1 LPSRYYIF
9 PSDKYNYLSI
19 QTQQY
24 TGVDMVDLV
33 AGFVA
38 WALQF
43 IEVWGY
49 LGLFI
54 VEIIGSATIIFP
66 APAFAINFILGG
78 TPGFNP
84 WLVGI
89 VAGAGATIGEITGY
103 GVGRGGREVIEKK
116 YKPWLDKT
124 KRWMETH
131 GDFLIITLFAATP
144 LPHDVVGMLSG
155 AVEYPLKKFMLATLI
170 GKIIA
175 GLALAWAG
183 YYGISLFRGFFE
195 IG

>member
-1 LPSRYYIF
+1 MDPMS
-9 PSDKYNYLSI
+9 
-19 QTQQY
+19 
-24 TGVDMVDLV
+24 
-33 AGFVA
+33 AFVQ
-38 WALQF
+38 WALTEF
-43 IEVWGY
+43 IPVWGY

-54 VEIIGSATIIFP
+54 VEVISSATIIFP

-89 VAGAGATIGEITGY
+89 VAGIGSAIGEVTGY
-103 GVGRGGREVIEKK
+103 GLGMGGREVIEKK
-116 YKPWLDKT
+116 YGRWLTRTRD
-124 KRWMETH
+124 WMEQH
-131 GDFLIITLFAATP
+131 GDFLIIILFAATP

-155 AVEYPLKKFMLATLI
+155 AVNYPFRKFLLATI
-170 GKIIA
+170 AGKIIA

-183 YYGISLFRGFFE
+183 YYSIGWLLGIFK

>member
-1 LPSRYYIF
+1 MDP
-9 PSDKYNYLSI
+9 
-19 QTQQY
+19 
-24 TGVDMVDLV
+24 V
-33 AGFVA
+33 AAFVA

-43 IEVWGY
+43 IEIWGY

-89 VAGAGATIGEITGY
+89 AAGAGSTIGEITGY
-103 GVGRGGREVIEKK
+103 GVGRGSREVMKKK
-116 YKPWLDKT
+116 YKPWLDRTRK
-124 KRWMETH
+124 WMESH
-131 GDFLIITLFAATP
+131 GDFLVIVLFAATP
-144 LPHDVVGMLSG
+144 LPHDVVGIISG
-155 AVEYPLKKFMLATLI
+155 AVNYPLKRFMLATLI

-175 GLALAWAG
+175 GIVLAWAG
-183 YYGISLFRGFFE
+183 YYSIGFFMD
-195 IG
+195 IFGVA

>member
-1 LPSRYYIF
+1 
-9 PSDKYNYLSI
+9 
-19 QTQQY
+19 
-24 TGVDMVDLV
+24 VDPVS
-33 AGFVA
+33 GFVA
-38 WALQF
+38 WALEFVQ
-43 IEVWGY
+43 VWGY
-49 LGLFI
+49 LGLFV
-54 VEIIGSATIIFP
+54 VEAISAGTIIFP

-89 VAGAGATIGEITGY
+89 VAGAGSTLGEVTGY
-103 GVGRGGREVIEKK
+103 GLGRGSRGLVEKRYGKWLARARE
-116 YKPWLDKT
+116 
-124 KRWMETH
+124 WMERH
-131 GDFLIITLFAATP
+131 GDFLIIVLFAATP

-155 AVEYPLKKFMLATLI
+155 AVRYPFRRFLLATLM

-183 YYGISLFRGFFE
+183 YYSIGWILGLFE

>member
-1 LPSRYYIF
+1 
-9 PSDKYNYLSI
+9 
-19 QTQQY
+19 
-24 TGVDMVDLV
+24 VDPV

-38 WALQF
+38 WSLEFVQ
-43 IEVWGY
+43 VWGY

-54 VEIIGSATIIFP
+54 VEAISAGTIIFP

-89 VAGAGATIGEITGY
+89 VAGLGSALGETTGY
-103 GVGRGGREVIEKK
+103 ALGRGGRELIEDK
-116 YKPWLDKT
+116 YGSWLIRARKWM
-124 KRWMETH
+124 KRH
-131 GDFLIITLFAATP
+131 GDFMIIVLFAATP

-155 AVEYPLKKFMLATLI
+155 AVEYPFRKFMLATLA
-170 GKIIA
+170 GKIIS

-183 YYGISLFRGFFE
+183 YYSMGWFLGMFGIG
-195 IG
+195 